1 MKFAITKTGIGWVG
15 IGIEGGAVCHTTVSS
30 SKAAA
35 LETLVGLGATRPA
48 SAAEAGKLVD
58 LVQRA
63 AAGKDVQVNGLVKL
77 IGGTGFQRSVW
88 LGLLKIPRGSTISYA
103 ELARRVGRPGA
114 ARAVG
119 QALGSNPVPILLPCH
134 RVVAADGTLGGF
146 GGGLTVKQ
154 RLLDLE
160 SGGHRALAL
169 G

>member
-15 IGIEGGAVCHTTVSS
+15 IGIEGGAICHTTVSS

-35 LETLVGLGATRPA
+35 LETLVGLGATQPA
-48 SAAEAGKLVD
+48 TAAEAGKLIE

-63 AAGKDVQVNGLVKL
+63 AAGKDVKVNGQVKL
-77 IGGTGFQRSVW
+77 VGGTAFQRSVW
-88 LGLLKIPRGSTISYA
+88 QGLLQIPRGSTISYA

-146 GGGLTVKQ
+146 GGGLPMKKT
-154 RLLDLE
+154 LLMQE
-160 SGGHRALAL
+160 GVAF
-169 G
+169 